1 VGRGED
7 LGRRAEMRMKNEH
20 RALRGGGCWVVEK
33 EGRRERS
40 ERWRDATFIPRE
52 SGGGAVHAPCLMRRS
67 QFPDADLPFGRL
79 LYINTL

>member
-1 VGRGED
+1 
-7 LGRRAEMRMKNEH
+7 MKNEH
-20 RALRGGGCWVVEK
+20 RALQGGGFWAVEK

-79 LYINTL
+79 LYKYNDKIKNFLILN

>member
-1 VGRGED
+1 
-7 LGRRAEMRMKNEH
+7 MRIKNEH

-40 ERWRDATFIPRE
+40 ERWRDATFIPRQ

-79 LYINTL
+79 LYKYNDKIKNFLILN